1 MFQLTFMSVSMSGV
15 IFLVVWILVWFF
27 SILFHWQIIFKNLF
41 NKGQNIEGEVH
52 FSQFSKLVLTNRS
65 YVPWYY
71 YQAAGHSSNCDDE
84 ICHDKYNETF
94 YLFLGKL
101 CEVKINSC
109 HSNPCFPGVSC
120 TEMSDSYKCGNCIH
134 GYQGDGVTCKFCQ
147 LFLWPCHKTSM
158 SICLFVWL
166 FSLLY
171 CLCIFMYTEFVY
183 CVVAAMHIICC
194 K

>member
-1 MFQLTFMSVSMSGV
+1 MSVSMSGV

-27 SILFHWQIIFKNLF
+27 SILFHWQIIFKNLC
-41 NKGQNIEGEVH
+41 NKGQNVEGEAH

-134 GYQGDGVTCKFCQ
+134 GYHGDGVTCKFCQ
-147 LFLWPCHKTSM
+147 LFLWPCHKTSWA
-158 SICLFVWL
+158 SSFTQCPYVCLFDYFLYCIVYASSCKLNLFTVWL
-166 FSLLY
+166 L
-171 CLCIFMYTEFVY
+171 LCI
-183 CVVAAMHIICC
+183 
-194 K
+194 